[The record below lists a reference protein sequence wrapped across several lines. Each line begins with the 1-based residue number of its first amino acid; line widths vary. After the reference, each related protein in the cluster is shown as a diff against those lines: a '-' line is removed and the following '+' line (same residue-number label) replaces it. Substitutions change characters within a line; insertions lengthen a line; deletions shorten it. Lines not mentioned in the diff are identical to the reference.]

1 MSDVM
6 QMVPVRLAP
15 QTVGQIDA
23 LVTVL
28 GGNRS
33 EFVRMAVEERLERM
47 APVLKLLDT
56 TRSAVSL
63 EGEPAV

>member
-33 EFVRMAVEERLERM
+33 EFVRMAVDERLERM
-47 APVLKLLDT
+47 APVLKLLAERET
-56 TRSAVSL
+56 VSL